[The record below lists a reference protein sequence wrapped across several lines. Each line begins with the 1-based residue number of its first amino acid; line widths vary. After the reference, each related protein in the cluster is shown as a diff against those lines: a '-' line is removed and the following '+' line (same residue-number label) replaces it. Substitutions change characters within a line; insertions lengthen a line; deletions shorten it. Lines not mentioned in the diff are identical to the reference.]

1 MGFRGRDKDDAVV
14 ETGECGAQVRGGIRA
29 QGHEDGGKPGL
40 QCGAHDPAD
49 QRLAV
54 EGKGQLAASHAPG
67 KTGGQHHGGKA
78 GAIGHAG
85 APRR

>member
-1 MGFRGRDKDDAVV
+1 MIQLVTATTPAAGAAINAGAPYGADYGSYGIDPAVPA
-14 ETGECGAQVRGGIRA
+14 GNA
-29 QGHEDGGKPGL
+29 P
-40 QCGAHDPAD
+40 GAHDPAD